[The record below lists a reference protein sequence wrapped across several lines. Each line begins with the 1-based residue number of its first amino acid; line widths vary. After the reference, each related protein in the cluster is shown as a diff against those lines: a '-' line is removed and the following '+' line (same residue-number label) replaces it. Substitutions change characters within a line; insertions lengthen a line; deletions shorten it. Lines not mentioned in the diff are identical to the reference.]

1 VTGTLR
7 NIQVGDTVFVV
18 NQQRRHS
25 TTQPIG
31 RYEIVFRVGRKYG
44 FIQRGSCEERFTLDT
59 GHSAH
64 TDCNARANGLG
75 FDVYVSEEH
84 YQKQRHAQTERQRLR
99 ERIVTHHG
107 SLSPKLSD
115 KTVAAI
121 HEILDRDQEAQ
132 A

>member
-18 NQQRRHS
+18 NQLRRHS
-25 TTQPIG
+25 TTQSVG
-31 RYEIVFRVGRKYG
+31 RYETVLSVGRKYG
-44 FIQRGSCEERFTLDT
+44 YFQRGSCEEKFDLDT

-84 YQKQRHAQTERQRLR
+84 YQKQRHAQAERQRLR
-99 ERIVTHHG
+99 ERIVTHYG

-115 KTVAAI
+115 TAVAAI

-132 A
+132 S